1 MLLPCHDRDM
11 PVGGKSEGRRDVLVG
26 GKNEGRSSSDVCFDG
41 AAHQNVCRTLRI
53 TAARWR

>member
-1 MLLPCHDRDM
+1 MLLPCRDKDI
-11 PVGGKSEGRRDVLVG
+11 PVGEKSEGRRDIPVG
-26 GKNEGRSSSDVCFDG
+26 GKNEGRSSPDACFDG